1 MSKYLSV
8 SAKLT
13 WNNSEKKKLEEVSN
27 IVPYEVARQTL
38 DLTYSHIP
46 KDTGKMRQTSMSAGV
61 RGSNG
66 NYYIGSYTGYAMDV
80 WLKPKGTHWSEP
92 DTFAK
97 WYEVIWK
104 SKGDMILKNALKRNG
119 YDE

>member
-1 MSKYLSV
+1 MATKVKVNWYPGAQKQILKSCNMITYG
-8 SAKLT
+8 
-13 WNNSEKKKLEEVSN
+13 
-27 IVPYEVARQTL
+27 IARQTL

-46 KDTGKMRQTSMSAGV
+46 KDTGKMRQSSMSAGV

-66 NYYIGSYTGYAMDV
+66 KYYIGSYTDYAMDV

-92 DTFAK
+92 DTFGK

-104 SKGDMILKNALKRNG
+104 KSKTSIIENCTRRYGLK
-119 YDE
+119 

>member
-1 MSKYLSV
+1 MATKVKVNWYPGAQKQILKSCNMITYG
-8 SAKLT
+8 
-13 WNNSEKKKLEEVSN
+13 
-27 IVPYEVARQTL
+27 IARQTL

-66 NYYIGSYTGYAMDV
+66 KYYIGSYTDYAMYV

-92 DTFAK
+92 DTFGK

-104 SKGDMILKNALKRNG
+104 KSKTSIIENCTRRYGLK
-119 YDE
+119 